1 MRDGS
6 PAISVSA
13 LEHLRRADPVL
24 CEIINRVGE
33 YRIEFREPSFESL
46 VRSIVFQQLSG
57 RVARVIFDRLA
68 TAAGGKL
75 TPPNILKLRPARMR
89 SAGLSA
95 QKTAYIRDLA
105 RHARDGKLVFEQLA
119 HLSDN
124 QVIEQLTIV
133 KGIGVWT
140 AHMFLIF
147 ALRRTDVLP
156 IGDLG
161 IRAAVR
167 KAYGLEE
174 LPKPAEIETLARSWR
189 PYCTV
194 ASWYLWRSLESNGEG
209 AALL

>member
-1 MRDGS
+1 M
-6 PAISVSA
+6 
-13 LEHLRRADPVL
+13 L

-33 YRIEFREPSFESL
+33 YRIEFRDPSFESL

-68 TAAGGKL
+68 AAAGGSL
-75 TPPNILKLRPARMR
+75 TPQNILKLRPARMR

-105 RHARDGKLVFEQLA
+105 RHTRDGKVVFEQLPDLA
-119 HLSDN
+119 DEE
-124 QVIEQLTIV
+124 VIEQLTIV

-147 ALRRTDVLP
+147 ALRRPDVLP
-156 IGDLG
+156 TGDLG

-174 LPKPAEIETLARSWR
+174 LPKPAEIETLAESWR

-194 ASWYLWRSLESNGEG
+194 ASWYLWRSLENKGEG